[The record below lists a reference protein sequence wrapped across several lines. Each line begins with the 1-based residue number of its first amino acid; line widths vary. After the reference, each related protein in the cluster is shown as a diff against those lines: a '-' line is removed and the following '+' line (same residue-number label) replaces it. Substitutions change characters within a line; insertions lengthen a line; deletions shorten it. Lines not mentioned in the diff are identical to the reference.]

1 MKTQQT
7 LNSIL
12 MPPWKQG
19 EAEPNFLIASPLT
32 EPQDLWLLHAVL
44 SAWEGLGEI
53 TGDTLPCPCF
63 TPLWEIPA
71 SHHNLIVSFVS
82 IIVSEHW

>member
-1 MKTQQT
+1 
-7 LNSIL
+7 
-12 MPPWKQG
+12 MPPWKG
-19 EAEPNFLIASPLT
+19 EETEPNLLIASPLT
-32 EPQDLWLLHAVL
+32 EPQDRQLLHAVL

-53 TGDTLPCPCF
+53 TGETLPCPCF

-71 SHHNLIVSFVS
+71 SRNLIVSFVS